1 MRVKRLTTPLFFVF
15 AVLAISILSAS
26 CKMNPANFDISLGDL
41 VYASGDDYVYAEVTT
56 DSEFAI
62 IKSAK
67 CYWTFDGTEP
77 SSSQT
82 TNTNCEGFGDPD
94 EQFKIVIPSDF
105 YSGTIKFLCEI
116 TYSENG
122 KTNTE
127 TKTFEKEFTTKYH
140 SVTSNTEDL
149 YKNKGFQEEYSITT
163 VSSNIPQTVTY
174 TAKNDGKV
182 TISILLGE
190 TDSYDIFYYREGSQ
204 IGGGTIMNVKAG
216 DTIKVTWKNSTYISS
231 GASSIKSA
239 EYLIILE

>member
-1 MRVKRLTTPLFFVF
+1 MRAKRLTTPLFFVF

-41 VYASGDDYVYAEVTT
+41 VYSSGDDYVNAEVTT

-77 SSSQT
+77 SSSHT

-140 SVTSNTEDL
+140 SVTSDTADL
-149 YKNKGFQEEYSITT
+149 YKGKGFQKEYR
-163 VSSNIPQTVTY
+163 SSTLSQSDTITY
-174 TAKNDGKV
+174 TAQEAGNLKI
-182 TISILLGE
+182 TRLLGSE
-190 TDSYDIFYYREGSQ
+190 HLSIAPDITQVNSE
-204 IGGGTIMNVKAG
+204 
-216 DTIKVTWKNSTYISS
+216 DTITIQYTCSVIA
-231 GASSIKSA
+231 ASPESAGTKSA

>member
-1 MRVKRLTTPLFFVF
+1 MRAKRLTTPLFFVF

-41 VYASGDDYVYAEVTT
+41 VYSSGDDYVNAEVTT

-94 EQFKIVIPSDF
+94 EQFEIVIPSDF

-116 TYSENG
+116 TYSEKG

-140 SVTSNTEDL
+140 SVTSNTADL
-149 YKNKGFQEEYSITT
+149 YKGKGFQKEYRFST
-163 VSSNIPQTVTY
+163 SSQSHTITY
-174 TAKNDGKV
+174 TAQETGNLKITCSKGDNLLTVSPYNPQV
-182 TISILLGE
+182 T
-190 TDSYDIFYYREGSQ
+190 
-204 IGGGTIMNVKAG
+204 NG
-216 DTIKVTWKNSTYISS
+216 DTITIQYTCDISATRPES
-231 GASSIKSA
+231 AGTKSA

>member
-1 MRVKRLTTPLFFVF
+1 MRAKRLTTHLFFVF

-26 CKMNPANFDISLGDL
+26 CKMNPANFDISFGDL

-82 TNTNCEGFGDPD
+82 TNTNCEGFRDPD
-94 EQFKIVIPSDF
+94 DQFKIVIPSDF

-116 TYSENG
+116 TYSDKG

-140 SVTSNTEDL
+140 SVTSSTADL
-149 YKNKGFQEEYSITT
+149 YKGKGFQKEYRIERS
-163 VSSNIPQTVTY
+163 PQSDTITY
-174 TAKNDGKV
+174 TAKEAGNLKITRLQGSGLS
-182 TISILLGE
+182 SIYPDN
-190 TDSYDIFYYREGSQ
+190 TQVNS
-204 IGGGTIMNVKAG
+204 G
-216 DTIKVTWKNSTYISS
+216 DTITIQYTC
-231 GASSIKSA
+231 SIIATSPESAGTKSA

>member
-1 MRVKRLTTPLFFVF
+1 MRAKRLTTPLFFVF

-26 CKMNPANFDISLGDL
+26 CNMNPANFDISLSDL
-41 VYASGDDYVYAEVTT
+41 VYSSGDDYVNAEVTT

-82 TNTNCEGFGDPD
+82 TNTNCEGFRDPD
-94 EQFKIVIPSDF
+94 EQFEIVIPSDF

-116 TYSENG
+116 TYSDKG

-140 SVTSNTEDL
+140 SVTSRYADL
-149 YKNKGFQEEYSITT
+149 YKGKGFQKEYRTSTLSQSDTI
-163 VSSNIPQTVTY
+163 TY
-174 TAKNDGKV
+174 TAQEAGNLKI
-182 TISILLGE
+182 TRLLG
-190 TDSYDIFYYREGSQ
+190 TQLLSIDHDNMQVNR
-204 IGGGTIMNVKAG
+204 G
-216 DTIKVTWKNSTYISS
+216 DTITIHYNDNIIATSPESAGT
-231 GASSIKSA
+231 KSA

>member
-1 MRVKRLTTPLFFVF
+1 MRAKRLTTPLFFVF

-62 IKSAK
+62 TKSAK

-94 EQFKIVIPSDF
+94 EQFIIVIPSDF

-140 SVTSNTEDL
+140 SVTSNTADL
-149 YKNKGFQEEYSITT
+149 YKGKGFQKEYRIST
-163 VSSNIPQTVTY
+163 SSQSDTITY
-174 TAKNDGKV
+174 TAKEAGNLKITRLQGSEHL
-182 TISILLGE
+182 SIAPDITQVNSGE
-190 TDSYDIFYYREGSQ
+190 TI
-204 IGGGTIMNVKAG
+204 
-216 DTIKVTWKNSTYISS
+216 TIKYTCNVIATSPESAGT
-231 GASSIKSA
+231 KSA